1 MGKRIVPD
9 NREKIIIKQFNDPD
23 GNIVKIYDTDVR
35 VLIGRVRDD
44 YSESKDMENMLK
56 IIRNTK
62 STEERNTA
70 FIENL
75 YKIDG
80 ISKYWKVDKSF

>member
-1 MGKRIVPD
+1 M
-9 NREKIIIKQFNDPD
+9 
-23 GNIVKIYDTDVR
+23 KIYDADKR
-35 VLIGRVRDD
+35 VFVGRVRDD

-80 ISKYWKVDKSF
+80 IRKYGRVDQNF

>member
-1 MGKRIVPD
+1 M
-9 NREKIIIKQFNDPD
+9 
-23 GNIVKIYDTDVR
+23 KIYDTDVR

-44 YSESKDMENMLK
+44 YSESKDMESMLN
-56 IIRNTK
+56 IIGNTK
-62 STEERNTA
+62 SSEERNTA